1 LQLDTKAVLNL
12 ISTVPVGAAV
22 NPIIDYLVRSR
33 DAIQAAIDDPG
44 FCGVVREIAEI
55 IAAALRGGGK
65 LLLAGNGGS
74 AGDAQHLA
82 GEMLSRLNY
91 DRAPGAA
98 IALTTDS
105 SVLTAIA
112 NDYGYDR
119 VFERQILGL
128 GRPGDVLVAISTSGR
143 SPNILRAIGAA
154 REKRLTVVGFTGR
167 TGGEMAGRCD
177 LCLHVPSDST
187 PIIQQIHITAGH
199 IICGLVEERLF
210 PRPAAPR

>member
-1 LQLDTKAVLNL
+1 MD
-12 ISTVPVGAAV
+12 
-22 NPIIDYLVRSR
+22 PIVAYLVESR
-33 DAIQAAIDDPG
+33 DVIQAAIDDPA
-44 FCGVVREIAEI
+44 FCRSVRDIAETVTE
-55 IAAALRGGGK
+55 ALRDGGK

-74 AGDAQHLA
+74 AGDAQHIA
-82 GEMLSRLNY
+82 GEILSRLNY

-128 GRPGDVLVAISTSGR
+128 GRAGDVLIAISTSGR

-154 REKRLTVVGFTGR
+154 REKRLAVVGFTGR
-167 TGGEMAGRCD
+167 TGGEMAALCD
-177 LCLHVPSDST
+177 LCLHAPSDST
-187 PIIQQIHITAGH
+187 PLIQQIHITAGH

-210 PRPAAPR
+210 PRTSAQR

>member
-1 LQLDTKAVLNL
+1 
-12 ISTVPVGAAV
+12 V
-22 NPIIDYLVRSR
+22 NAIIEYLVQSR
-33 DAIQAAIDDPG
+33 DAIQAAIDDPD
-44 FCGVVREIAEI
+44 FCRVVREIAEVGS
-55 IAAALRGGGK
+55 AALRDGGK

-128 GRPGDVLVAISTSGR
+128 GHPGDVLIAISTSGR

-154 REKRLTVVGFTGR
+154 RERRLAVVGFTGR
-167 TGGEMAGRCD
+167 TGGEMASLCD
-177 LCLHVPSDST
+177 SCLHAPSDST
-187 PIIQQIHITAGH
+187 PLIQQIHITAGH
-199 IICGLVEERLF
+199 IICGLIEERLF
-210 PRPAAPR
+210 PRAAAPA